1 MFREAMNKFDRAK
14 LVGGP
19 IVGALPSHI
28 NPTPLS
34 FPLSFPESFPG
45 SSLNSSLT
53 SIRADRSFCGEDDK
67 IESTNELLTLA
78 CI

>member
-14 LVGGP
+14 LVRGP

-28 NPTPLS
+28 NPT
-34 FPLSFPESFPG
+34 PLSFPESFPG

>member
-1 MFREAMNKFDRAK
+1 MFGESMNKFDRAK
-14 LVGGP
+14 LVRGP

-34 FPLSFPESFPG
+34 FPESFPG
-45 SSLNSSLT
+45 SSLT

-67 IESTNELLTLA
+67 IKSTNELLTLA

>member
-1 MFREAMNKFDRAK
+1 MFGESMNKFDRAK
-14 LVGGP
+14 LVRGP

-34 FPLSFPESFPG
+34 FPESFPESFPG
-45 SSLNSSLT
+45 SSLSRSVT

-67 IESTNELLTLA
+67 IKSTNELLTLA